1 MFSQFFNYLP
11 LEKSRALKLKKLESP
26 SPNDDLC
33 QVSLELA
40 QRFLKRRFFK
50 FVNISSSFRNYLP
63 LERAWPFIWTNSYSL
78 HPRTLCAKFGWNCLS
93 GSEEDENVKSLRTDV
108 QMEDGRQAI
117 RKAHLSLW
125 RRWAKKMCLNVFIQ
139 FFLIS
144 KERYRDFIYLLLNK
158 SLEILDRFRDTH
170 VYIKSTL
177 GADFITVY
185 REKMYIFQINI
196 LSNFCIIALSKCL
209 LISRNTRPQ
218 DH

>member
-1 MFSQFFNYLP
+1 MYFCWFVFISP
-11 LEKSRALKLKKLESP
+11 WKRAG
-26 SPNDDLC
+26 
-33 QVSLELA
+33 
-40 QRFLKRRFFK
+40 F
-50 FVNISSSFRNYLP
+50 
-63 LERAWPFIWTNSYSL
+63 FIWKSL
-78 HPRTLCAKFGWNCLS
+78 NHLYPGIVFTKFGWNWFS

-144 KERYRDFIYLLLNK
+144 KERYRDFIYFLLNK
-158 SLEILDRFRDTH
+158 SLETLDRFRDTH

-209 LISRNTRPQ
+209 LISRTPGPKIIK
-218 DH
+218 DLSLTFSYL